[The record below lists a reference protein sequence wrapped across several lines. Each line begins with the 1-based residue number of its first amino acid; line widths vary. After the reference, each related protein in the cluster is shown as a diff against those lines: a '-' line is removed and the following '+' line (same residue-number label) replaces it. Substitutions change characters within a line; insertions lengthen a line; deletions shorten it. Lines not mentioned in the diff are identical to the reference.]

1 MGVRHDLRLGELAHL
16 VVDGGM
22 RLVEAAVAEGGGV
35 GLRGD
40 EIGQALLDILRAA
53 RSDHVGDFV
62 LEAAHVG
69 ARHAQRLG
77 THELEL
83 AHGDAAGDLRQV
95 FGEGGGEDQLLEL
108 AEAAFAGKPRAPHVH
123 LAQALDGGG
132 EPGEAVGLM
141 LGVVDAARL
150 GDLGADAGLR
160 RLQNLVGR
168 GDGAFGALQ
177 QRFRAG

>member
-1 MGVRHDLRLGELAHL
+1 MIV
-16 VVDGGM
+16 
-22 RLVEAAVAEGGGV
+22 
-35 GLRGD
+35 
-40 EIGQALLDILRAA
+40 LRAA
-53 RSDHVGDFV
+53 RRDHVGDLV

-108 AEAAFAGKPRAPHVH
+108 AEPAFARKARAPHVH

-132 EPGEAVGLM
+132 EPGKAVRLM

-150 GDLGADAGLR
+150 GDLGAHAGLGG
-160 RLQNLVGR
+160 LQHLVG
-168 GDGAFGALQ
+168 GSDGAFGALQ